1 MKKRIINMRDDFRK
15 ESYGYEE
22 YYSQKEEQFRNTE
35 TVPVS
40 TEKEQ
45 LDTKPQYSEIW
56 YS

>member
-1 MKKRIINMRDDFRK
+1 MPSRFKRSDIS
-15 ESYGYEE
+15 EG

-35 TVPVS
+35 TVPMS